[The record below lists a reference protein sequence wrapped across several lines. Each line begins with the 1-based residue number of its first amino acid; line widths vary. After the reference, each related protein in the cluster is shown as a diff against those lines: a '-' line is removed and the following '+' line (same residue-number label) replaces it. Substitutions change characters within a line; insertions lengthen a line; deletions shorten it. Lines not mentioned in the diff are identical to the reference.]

1 MFSMKRAVATAVAT
15 FSLATASMLVAA
27 NELKFDEPLR
37 IIAPAA
43 PGGILD
49 QTSRMVA
56 KSLSEIV
63 KQPVIVENA
72 PGAGGTIG
80 IQTMLRAKPDGHTM
94 VMGSLGPNSAN
105 YTLYRKLPYK
115 AQDMAPVIHV
125 LSMPNVLVASPQLGA
140 KNIADLKA
148 LSKSRPNGLS
158 MAVSTT
164 GSSGHLTGELF
175 KSSAGIDAVNIVYR
189 GAAPALTD
197 LLAGRVDLMVDNLI
211 TSLPQIRAGKL
222 VPIAV
227 TSHDRVPEL
236 PDVPSFVELGFPDL
250 EVAVWLG
257 IFVSAKTPP
266 ATVTA
271 LNAALQQVLASAEV
285 REQFAK
291 WGGVAVGGTPA
302 SFQTFVAAETD
313 RWAKVIR
320 TTDIKVD

>member
-1 MFSMKRAVATAVAT
+1 MSRINTSIAVR
-15 FSLATASMLVAA
+15 LAACLLAPLSISVAA
-27 NELKFDEPLR
+27 SEHKFDEPLR

-49 QTSRMVA
+49 QTSRVVA
-56 KSLSEIV
+56 KALTEV
-63 KQPVIVENA
+63 LKQSVLVENA

-80 IQTMLRAKPDGHTM
+80 IQAMLRAKPDGNTL

-105 YTLYRKLPYK
+105 YTLYQKLPYK
-115 AQDMAPVIHV
+115 AEDMIPVIHV
-125 LSMPNVLVASPQLGA
+125 LSMPNVLVASTQLGA
-140 KNIADLKA
+140 KTIADLKA
-148 LSKSRPNGLS
+148 LSKSRPGGLS

-175 KSSAGIDAVNIVYR
+175 KSRAGINAVNVVYR

-211 TSLPQIRAGKL
+211 TSLPHIRAGKL

-227 TSHDRVPEL
+227 TSRERIAEL
-236 PDVPSFVELGFPDL
+236 PDVPTLVEAGYPDL

-266 ATVTA
+266 ATVAA
-271 LNAALQQVLASAEV
+271 LNAALQKALSSAEV

-291 WGGVAVGGTPA
+291 WGGVAVGGTPE
-302 SFQTFVAAETD
+302 SFHAFVSAEKD

-320 TTDIKVD
+320 ASDIKVD

>member
-1 MFSMKRAVATAVAT
+1 MSGMKPAVAAAIASCFLAVSPLSAG
-15 FSLATASMLVAA
+15 AS
-27 NELKFDEPLR
+27 ELQFDEPLR

-49 QTSRMVA
+49 QTSRLVA
-56 KSLSEIV
+56 KSLSEV
-63 KQPVIVENA
+63 LKQTVIVENA

-80 IQTMLRAKPDGHTM
+80 IQTMLRAKPDGHTL
-94 VMGSLGPNSAN
+94 VMGSLGPNAAN
-105 YTLYRKLPYK
+105 YALYQKLPYK
-115 AQDMAPVIHV
+115 AEDMAPVIHV

-140 KNIADLKA
+140 KSIADLKA
-148 LSKSRPNGLS
+148 LAKSKPNGLS
-158 MAVSTT
+158 IAVSTT

-175 KSSAGIDAVNIVYR
+175 KSSAGISAVNIVYR

-197 LLAGRVDLMVDNLI
+197 LMAGRVDLMVDNLI

-227 TSHDRVPEL
+227 TSRERVADL
-236 PDVPSFVELGFPDL
+236 PNVPSFVESGYPDL
-250 EVAVWLG
+250 DVAVWLG
-257 IFVSAKTPP
+257 IFVSSKTPP

-271 LNAALQQVLASAEV
+271 LNAALQKVLSSAEV
-285 REQFAK
+285 REHFAK

-302 SFQTFVAAETD
+302 SFQTFVSAETT

-320 TTDIKVD
+320 TADIKVD

>member
-1 MFSMKRAVATAVAT
+1 
-15 FSLATASMLVAA
+15 
-27 NELKFDEPLR
+27 
-37 IIAPAA
+37 
-43 PGGILD
+43 
-49 QTSRMVA
+49 
-56 KSLSEIV
+56 
-63 KQPVIVENA
+63 
-72 PGAGGTIG
+72 
-80 IQTMLRAKPDGHTM
+80 
-94 VMGSLGPNSAN
+94 
-105 YTLYRKLPYK
+105 
-115 AQDMAPVIHV
+115 
-125 LSMPNVLVASPQLGA
+125 
-140 KNIADLKA
+140 
-148 LSKSRPNGLS
+148 
-158 MAVSTT
+158 
-164 GSSGHLTGELF
+164 
-175 KSSAGIDAVNIVYR
+175 
-189 GAAPALTD
+189 
-197 LLAGRVDLMVDNLI
+197 MVDNLI